1 MIVKICGIKKIETL
15 LCCENNGVNFFG
27 MVFYSKSP
35 RNININQAIELQ
47 SKSKILN
54 INGVGVFVNENL
66 DNLKKLVKVLNL
78 KYVQLHGSE
87 DNEYINQ
94 INKLNVKIIKKIS
107 IKDKKDLEELK
118 NFQEVDYYLFDYKG
132 SQNELPGG
140 NSKTFDWK
148 IIENLKLNKP
158 WFLSGGINIE
168 NISLIKTNIKPYAVD
183 LSSGAEKKLGIKD
196 NQIINNL
203 MENIHNA

>member
-107 IKDKKDLEELK
+107 IKDKEDLEELK

-132 SQNELPGG
+132 SKNELPGG